1 MNLER
6 ELKLVVPPTFR
17 MPELDAIVPGVNA
30 AVQEPR
36 FLEATY
42 FDTADLRLAR
52 WGASLRHRAG
62 EGWTV
67 KLASGRTADVLLRE
81 EHSFPGEDPGAPPV
95 PAVDLV
101 RAFSRTASLVPI
113 AHVGTL
119 RTPTLLLLPDGTPV
133 AEVVDDDVTVRTD
146 GVVSGRF
153 REVEVELDE
162 GCPHDLA
169 DAVERRL
176 RSAGAGVA
184 AALAKHLRAL
194 GYSASP
200 DREIVVPE
208 LPAKPSA
215 GDVIRRAIASAV
227 ERLILHD
234 AVVRLDTDPEGV
246 HQARVSTRRLR
257 SDLRTFAPLLDPDW
271 VAATRDELRW
281 LGDVLGGARDTDV
294 LLDRLRARVEDLPEA
309 EQPGGAVI
317 LDALTLSDK
326 EAHAAVLDAMRSD
339 RYALVL
345 EELVAAALDPPLTPA
360 ADAPAAEVMPALARG
375 PARALRKAVKRAGDD
390 PPDEVLHA
398 IRIRAKRA
406 RYAAEAVA
414 PAVGKEATRYAELA
428 AELQGLLGEH
438 QDAVVAGTWLR
449 EWAASSASADA
460 AFAAGTIAGLE
471 RAEAADLR
479 RGWRKV
485 WRRLNDPKLRRWM

>member
-17 MPELDAIVPGVNA
+17 MPEMDGIVPGVRA
-30 AVQEPR
+30 APQEPR

-52 WGASLRHRAG
+52 WGASLRHRG
-62 EGWTV
+62 GQGWTV
-67 KLASGRTADVLLRE
+67 KLAAGGTGDVLLRE
-81 EHSFPGEDPGAPPV
+81 EHPFPGDDPAAPPP
-95 PAVDLV
+95 PAVELV
-101 RAFSRTASLVPI
+101 RAFSRTAPLIPI

-119 RTPTLLLLPDGTPV
+119 RTPTLLQLPDGTVV
-133 AEVVDDDVTVRTD
+133 AEVVDDDVTVRSD

-153 REVEVELDE
+153 REVEVELDG
-162 GCPHDLA
+162 GCPEDLA
-169 DAVERRL
+169 RAVETRL

-200 DREIVVPE
+200 DREIDVPT
-208 LPAKPSA
+208 LPKDPSA
-215 GDVIRRAIASAV
+215 GDVVRRAIAGAV

-234 AVVRLDTDPEGV
+234 AMVRLDTDPEGV

-257 SDLRTFAPLLDPDW
+257 SDLRTFGPLLDPAW
-271 VAATRDELRW
+271 TKTTREELRW

-294 LLDRLRARVEDLPEA
+294 LLDRLRARVEGLPEA
-309 EQPGGAVI
+309 EQAGGAVI
-317 LDALTLSDK
+317 VDALTLSDK
-326 EAHAAVLDAMRSD
+326 EAHAAVLDALRSD
-339 RYALVL
+339 RYAALL
-345 EELVAAALDPPLTPA
+345 ENLVAAALAPPLTA
-360 ADAPAAEVMPALARG
+360 AAQERAAIAMPALARG
-375 PARALRKAVKRAGDD
+375 PARALAKAVRRAGND
-390 PPDEVLHA
+390 PTDAVLHD

-414 PAVGKEATRYAELA
+414 PAVGRQATRYAEVA

-438 QDAVVAGTWLR
+438 QDAVVAAAWLR
-449 EWAASSASADA
+449 TWAAGSASPDA
-460 AFAAGTIAGLE
+460 AFAAGSIAGLE
-471 RAEAADLR
+471 RADAVELR

-485 WRRLNDPKLRRWM
+485 WRRLDDPKLRRWM